1 MLALV
6 LIALAAMPQ
15 EVEDAPFVSRVG
27 MPSGTIADTASVTG
41 VAFDPQGGLWTC
53 DPERSTLVLHAIGRT
68 NVIALRELA
77 RLTDVEV
84 RGERIFVSGSDAV
97 VELSLRGEELRR
109 FGAWGRAAGMLREPA
124 GIAIDGEYLYVA
136 DTGNDRVQRFSL
148 IDGSALANG
157 TRGSGAGE
165 FLRPSDVAVDEAGC
179 IYVSDSGNH
188 RVVKLDRDLKFLKAW
203 GDFGPHPGFFAEP
216 AGLAWHE
223 GELYVVD
230 TDNHRV
236 QVFDSEGLRIHEWG
250 LHALLPREGDG
261 KLHYPSKLA
270 LHGDVVALSEPFEDR
285 VQLFR
290 RTEPGEEVPQPQRF
304 ERVVSA
310 HFGGH
315 VSVAGDLAALCEPTA
330 PSFVLY
336 DVKNTLEPWEPVLVA
351 RSSSW
356 GRRAG
361 QMLAPTDIEL
371 DWERRRLW
379 LADADAGTL
388 SVWSFEHDEAK
399 PLEFDFFKARM
410 LRSLDLAKLHALGLD
425 GGDEA
430 IRPSALELGPHGSL
444 LVLDTL
450 SRALFTVT
458 EDLSSVRRVR
468 AQLGPRP
475 VDVAWSEK
483 ERCAWIVD
491 AQECR
496 VASVALDAAEAELRT
511 PFGKRGRGEGELL
524 SPSGLAVAPDGSL
537 LVVDEA
543 LHRVS
548 RFDSNG
554 TWRGSFGARGTGA
567 RELHKPRGIDVDEQG
582 RAWVVDW
589 GNHRVQ
595 VLSLNGEFV
604 ASFGARAF
612 VREAL
617 RSK

>member
-6 LIALAAMPQ
+6 WIALAASPQ
-15 EVEDAPFVSRVG
+15 EAEDAPFVSRMG
-27 MPSGTIADTASVTG
+27 MPSSTVAGTASVSG
-41 VAFDPQGGLWTC
+41 LAFDSQGGLWVC
-53 DPERSTLVLHAIGRT
+53 DPERSTLVLHALGRT
-68 NVIALRELA
+68 KVISLGELA

-84 RGERIFVSGSDAV
+84 RSERIFVSGSDAV
-97 VELSLRGEELRR
+97 VELSLNGEELRR
-109 FGAWGRAAGMLREPA
+109 FGTWGRAEGMLREPA
-124 GIAIDGEYLYVA
+124 GIAVAGEVLYVA

-148 IDGSALANG
+148 VDGSAFASG
-157 TRGSGAGE
+157 TRGCGAGE
-165 FLRPSDVAVDEAGC
+165 FLRPNDVAVDEAGC
-179 IYVSDSGNH
+179 VYVSDSGNH

-216 AGLAWHE
+216 AGLAWHK

-270 LHGDVVALSEPFEDR
+270 LHGDDAALSEPYEDR

-336 DVKNTLEPWEPVLVA
+336 DVKNALEPWEPVLVA
-351 RSSSW
+351 RTSSW
-356 GRRAG
+356 GRRTG

-371 DWERRRLW
+371 DWEQRRLW

-388 SVWSFEHDEAK
+388 SLWSFDHDESK

-410 LRSLDLAKLHALGLD
+410 LRSVDLAKLHALGLD
-425 GGDEA
+425 GADEA
-430 IRPSALELGPHGSL
+430 IRPSALELGPDGSL

-450 SRALFTVT
+450 SRALFAVT
-458 EDLSSVRRVR
+458 EDLSSVRCVCT
-468 AQLGPRP
+468 QLGPRP
-475 VDVAWSEK
+475 VDVAWSEQ

-496 VASVALDAAEAELRT
+496 VASIALDEAGDELRIR
-511 PFGKRGRGEGELL
+511 FGTRGRGDGELL
-524 SPSGLAVAPDGSL
+524 SPSGLALASDGSL

-554 TWRGSFGARGTGA
+554 TWLGSFGARGTGA
-567 RELHKPRGIDVDEQG
+567 GELHKPRGIDVDEHN

-595 VLSLNGEFV
+595 IHSLDGEFV

>member
-6 LIALAAMPQ
+6 LIALGAWLQ
-15 EVEDAPFVSRVG
+15 EGEDAPSVPRLG
-27 MPSGTIADTASVTG
+27 MPSGEIGGTTSVTG
-41 VAFDPQGGLWTC
+41 LAFDDRGGLWVC
-53 DPERSTLVLHAIGRT
+53 DPERGGMVLHAAGST
-68 NVIALRELA
+68 QM
-77 RLTDVEV
+77 VEV
-84 RGERIFVSGSDAV
+84 RALARISDVAIRGESIFVSGSDAV
-97 VELSLRGEELRR
+97 VELSLSGVELRR
-109 FGAWGRAAGMLREPA
+109 IGAWGRAPGELREPG
-124 GIAIDGEYLYVA
+124 GIAVAGDLLYIA

-148 IDGSALANG
+148 ADGAVRTCG
-157 TRGSGAGE
+157 ERGRSEGQ
-165 FLRPSDVAVDEAGC
+165 FLRPSDIAVDDVGC
-179 IYVSDSGNH
+179 VYVSDSGNH

-216 AGLAWHE
+216 DGLAWHA

-230 TDNHRV
+230 ADNHRV
-236 QVFDSEGLRIHEWG
+236 QVFDAEGGRRHEWG

-261 KLHYPSKLA
+261 KLHYPRKIA
-270 LHGDVVALSEPFEDR
+270 VRAETTALSEPYEDR
-285 VQLFR
+285 VQIFR

-336 DVKNTLEPWEPVLVA
+336 DVNHALEPWEPVLVA
-351 RSSSW
+351 RSGSW
-356 GRRAG
+356 GRRVG
-361 QMLAPTDIEL
+361 QMLAPSDIEL
-371 DWERRRLW
+371 DSQRRQLW

-388 SVWSFEHDEAK
+388 SLWSLDHDESK

-410 LRSLDLAKLHALGLD
+410 VRSLDFAVLHAQRLD
-425 GGDEA
+425 GAREP
-430 IRPSALELGPHGSL
+430 IRPNALELGPDGSL

-450 SRALFTVT
+450 ARSLFVVAG
-458 EDLSSVRRVR
+458 DLSSVRLLC
-468 AQLGPRP
+468 AELGPRP
-475 VDVAWSEK
+475 VDVAWSELH
-483 ERCAWIVD
+483 RRAWIVD
-491 AQECR
+491 AQACR
-496 VASVALDAAEAELRT
+496 VGSVALDEVQAHYEPR
-511 PFGKRGRGEGELL
+511 FGERGRGDGELL
-524 SPSGLAVAPDGSL
+524 SPSGVAVVADGTL

-548 RFDSNG
+548 RFDPSG
-554 TWRGSFGARGTGA
+554 TWIGSFGSRGAGSH
-567 RELHKPRGIDVDEQG
+567 ELHKPRGIDVDEQG

-595 VLSLNGEFV
+595 VVSLEGEFL